1 MENTVKKS
9 ATYGDWTID
18 FMSDKKLVIKKNGEV
33 CNKVRTEAIAI
44 ANAIAYDYN
53 PEWSS
58 MYLGCALLDIINMK
72 KAQALNIDGRTKVN
86 KLKRDLNA
94 CSMLHYEFMM
104 EQNLQTKITNSVY
117 YAKKVV

>member
-44 ANAIAYDYN
+44 ANAKLMIIIRNGVACIWDL
-53 PEWSS
+53 PCSKSS
-58 MYLGCALLDIINMK
+58 I
-72 KAQALNIDGRTKVN
+72 
-86 KLKRDLNA
+86 
-94 CSMLHYEFMM
+94 
-104 EQNLQTKITNSVY
+104 
-117 YAKKVV
+117 